1 MNWVD
6 GFEGNGIESIVAS
19 GSGTAS
25 DTVFRGSTGIS
36 NEYFLAENRQPAGYD
51 YGLER
56 YLGTNFS
63 GGVAIWHIDDSLGSN
78 SNDSH
83 RLVDLEE
90 ADGSATAST
99 NAALWTATNGTLFD
113 DASNPNSS
121 LYNGSGSGVTLSNI
135 SASASTMSVNFGA
148 PTPTIPNAPSNL
160 SANATPHSQINLIWN
175 DNASDEDGFKVDR
188 SLDGTNW
195 STIANAVPTNS
206 QSYNDTGLDPNTI
219 YYYRVRTFNTE
230 GDSSNTNTV
239 NATTQQE
246 PVPIPE
252 TPTGLTAIDGTDGT
266 AGLNWTDV
274 ASETGYDVQRE
285 QAHKKRAGTWNSSTL
300 VGTNAADD
308 TTFTDT
314 SGANIFRY
322 RVRAFNDSGTS
333 AWSGWDEVEVT
344 VTGGGGGGDKP
355 CRGNRC
361 Q

>member
-1 MNWVD
+1 M
-6 GFEGNGIESIVAS
+6 
-19 GSGTAS
+19 
-25 DTVFRGSTGIS
+25 
-36 NEYFLAENRQPAGYD
+36 
-51 YGLER
+51 
-56 YLGTNFS
+56 
-63 GGVAIWHIDDSLGSN
+63 
-78 SNDSH
+78 
-83 RLVDLEE
+83 
-90 ADGSATAST
+90 
-99 NAALWTATNGTLFD
+99 
-113 DASNPNSS
+113 
-121 LYNGSGSGVTLSNI
+121 
-135 SASASTMSVNFGA
+135 
-148 PTPTIPNAPSNL
+148 
-160 SANATPHSQINLIWN
+160 IWN

-344 VTGGGGGGDKP
+344 VTGGGGGGGDKP